1 MCVCMSALT
10 VMVQGSEQFWTARC
24 NRPLKTIRV
33 WQLGSGG
40 PVLKTLR
47 HFTYI
52 FNNHSET

>member
-1 MCVCMSALT
+1 M
-10 VMVQGSEQFWTARC
+10 MVQESEQFGVAQCDRL
-24 NRPLKTIRV
+24 LKTIRV